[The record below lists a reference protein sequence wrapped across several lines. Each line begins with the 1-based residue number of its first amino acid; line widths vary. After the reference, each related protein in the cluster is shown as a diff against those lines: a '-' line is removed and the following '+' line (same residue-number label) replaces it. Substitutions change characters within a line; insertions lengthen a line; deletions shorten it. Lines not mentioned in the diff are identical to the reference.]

1 MPENNHGTLRETENN
16 GQHEKD
22 AHCEAEGRDG
32 FSQGKVCPFGVGE
45 NSPAARQRFGKA
57 DAPEAQKV

>member
-22 AHCEAEGRDG
+22 AHREAGGRDG
-32 FSQGKVCPFGVGE
+32 FSQGKVYPCGIGK
-45 NSPAARQRFGKA
+45 NSPAARQRLRKA
-57 DAPEAQKV
+57 DAPETQKV